1 MQDRSDE
8 RFRALFSELFD
19 LFDRKANEVQRLRGK
34 TEELENMLKI
44 EKSMSN
50 KYSFLYTYFR
60 HSGRTA
66 RRLKIRSIIFYPLIF
81 ILLFRTFHSHILLAR
96 HQLILLKSRC
106 QRTKHRLPRLKRKS
120 RYFLNKTPAKLM
132 N

>member
-50 KYSFLYTYFR
+50 KYSF
-60 HSGRTA
+60 
-66 RRLKIRSIIFYPLIF
+66 F
-81 ILLFRTFHSHILLAR
+81 IYLF
-96 HQLILLKSRC
+96 
-106 QRTKHRLPRLKRKS
+106 
-120 RYFLNKTPAKLM
+120 
-132 N
+132 